1 MDHPAA
7 DQIAD
12 LVGGEFGSSK
22 NREHAR
28 HLGRGAGVNRF
39 DGRVGMRRAKKIGV
53 SLPRPIDIVG
63 IVAGA
68 GDEAAVFFSAYRG
81 ADTGRAHGLRPPRSP
96 LFSFPIRPTYS
107 AALAAAPPP
116 RMARAPA
123 AIALT
128 MLW

>member
-7 DQIAD
+7 DQVAD
-12 LVGGEFGSSK
+12 LVGGEFGSSE

-28 HLGRGAGVNRF
+28 HLGRGFDVDRF
-39 DGRVGMRRAKKIGV
+39 EGRVGVRRTKEIGV

-63 IVAGA
+63 VVAGA
-68 GDEAAVFFSAYRG
+68 GDEAAVFFTAYRG
-81 ADTGRAHGLRPPRSP
+81 ADTGRAHGLRPPGS
-96 LFSFPIRPTYS
+96 LLLSFPSRPTYS

-128 MLW
+128 ML

>member
-12 LVGGEFGSSK
+12 LVGGKLDSGE

-39 DGRVGMRRAKKIGV
+39 DRRVGMRRTKKIGIG
-53 SLPRPIDIVG
+53 LPRPIDIVG

-68 GDEAAVFFSAYRG
+68 GDEAAVFFAAYCG
-81 ADTGRAHGLRPPRSP
+81 ADTGRAHGLRSP
-96 LFSFPIRPTYS
+96 GSLLFSFPIRPTYS

-128 MLW
+128 ML